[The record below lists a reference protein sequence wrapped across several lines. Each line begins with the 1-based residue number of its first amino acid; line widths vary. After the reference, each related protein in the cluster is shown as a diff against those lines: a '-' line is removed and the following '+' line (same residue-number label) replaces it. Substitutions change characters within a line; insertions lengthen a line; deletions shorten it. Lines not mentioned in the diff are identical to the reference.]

1 MENKIV
7 KTLDKDNIRVV
18 IYEGKPNGGYR
29 QLIAQAHV
37 DNVFYGELG
46 AYVSSTE
53 SQIHVDNVINELANQ
68 LFYEAAS

>member
-1 MENKIV
+1 
-7 KTLDKDNIRVV
+7 
-18 IYEGKPNGGYR
+18 
-29 QLIAQAHV
+29 LIAQAHV